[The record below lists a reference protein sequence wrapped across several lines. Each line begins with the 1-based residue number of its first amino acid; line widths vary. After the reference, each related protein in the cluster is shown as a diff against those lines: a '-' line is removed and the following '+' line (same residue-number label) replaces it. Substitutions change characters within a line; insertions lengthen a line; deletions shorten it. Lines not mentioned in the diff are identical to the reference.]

1 MPSVAQVSV
10 IFNDTFSLKSNK
22 ASVNEGDS
30 VTITLTTIGIA
41 NGTQVPYT
49 ISGIQDA
56 DITQSRTGNFTV
68 TDNTATVDLNIVQDF
83 ITDDSETLKL
93 SLTNNTSVFVD
104 VSIINTSSEI
114 YLLSADKTFVNE
126 GDSFTVAL
134 STRGVLND
142 VQVPYTITGITSND
156 ISGVPLIDNFFTI
169 NNNLATSTFNV
180 SADFVSEGTETFTLT
195 LTNGL
200 CSQDVSIVDSSVETY
215 VLSANKT
222 SVDEG
227 DSFTIA
233 LSTRGVLDAVEVPYT
248 ISGITSND
256 ISGALL
262 LSAFSINNNLATSTF
277 NVSADESLRGLS
289 EATPLGSDI
298 LPAVATDYNQAF
310 SVSMN
315 DAGDRVA
322 IGSRLHNNYEGHV
335 RVFEYNG
342 SAWVQLGSDIDG
354 VRHHNGVV
362 QTQEGNSVSMNA
374 AGDRV
379 AIGGGLTGYAR
390 VFYYNGSAWVQLGS
404 NIANVTDING
414 KVDLNAAG
422 DRLAVSNISGY
433 GQKGV
438 TSVHEYNGS
447 AWVQLGSDIIGEAFN
462 EQSGQGVS
470 MNANGSIVAIGARY
484 AGMTGNNYLT
494 GVGNVRVFYYN
505 GSAWVQL
512 GSSIS
517 GDNIGDRF
525 GQIVSMNASGDIIA
539 VSAPSFGGTQS
550 NNNYRKGRVKIYKYS
565 SNTWSQIGSN
575 IDGEIGQSLGLLSLS
590 INNAGDKIAI
600 GGYNQT
606 NNNVSVL
613 VYQNENSTWNQKNSG
628 DSFSINR
635 NGSTFYH
642 VSLNG
647 SGQILTVGVAD
658 YPNNGFVKIFSLQAG
673 EGIETFNLALDN
685 GKDNIDV
692 LINDTSVENTF
703 SLSANKTSVNEG
715 DSFTIA
721 LSTQGVLDDVLVPYT
736 ITGVTSAEISDTPL
750 TGNFTISNNT
760 DTKTFDVSADNITEG
775 TDTFIL
781 SLDNGK
787 DSQSVQI
794 YDTSVSLED
803 QPLRILSIGG
813 YDSYRHAHYFPLPPR
828 IQTGISRTSAV
839 AASKDILE
847 GFSTLSYVYPPS
859 YTLTGFT
866 SDHIGPDRFTSGGR
880 LANRYN
886 GRPMT
891 LQSPFNQN
899 SDYFDSIIDPSR
911 TFIRYS
917 GYPKYAIE
925 TASSDTYD
933 VLLFNH
939 FQWTSH
945 LMYYLRQQDDSGN
958 SISPNGFNLLVR
970 PPRIM
975 QPDTATMDLL
985 KAHVTNGGTIIE
997 YTGYFNADNFEYP
1010 VDASRFHRNVIPSS
1024 TASFISQII
1033 YDLGGITGS
1042 NSGWKGSKGDGPNPY
1057 PTIWALNN
1065 ISSNMT
1071 NQLRGR
1077 SGTII
1082 NSRSNG
1088 QAVMANSPDESV
1100 VHLWDGKLGHLNS
1113 GVTGKIIFMGDQSLQ
1128 GNNLTSSQ
1136 DNYINGLS
1144 NPLLNY
1150 IARNR

>member
-1 MPSVAQVSV
+1 
-10 IFNDTFSLKSNK
+10 
-22 ASVNEGDS
+22 
-30 VTITLTTIGIA
+30 
-41 NGTQVPYT
+41 
-49 ISGIQDA
+49 
-56 DITQSRTGNFTV
+56 
-68 TDNTATVDLNIVQDF
+68 
-83 ITDDSETLKL
+83 TLKL

-227 DSFTIA
+227 DSFTVA
-233 LSTRGVLDAVEVPYT
+233 LSTRGVLDNVDVPYT
-248 ISGITSND
+248 ITGITSND

-262 LSAFSINNNLATSTF
+262 LSSFSISSDFATATY
-277 NVSADESLRGLS
+277 NVSADKS
-289 EATPLGSDI
+289 ERSTVATQLGSDI
-298 LPAVATDYNQAF
+298 LPAFATDYNQAF
-310 SVSMN
+310 VVSTN
-315 DAGDRVA
+315 AEGNRVA
-322 IGSRLHNNYEGHV
+322 IGSRLHDDLLGHT
-335 RVFEYNG
+335 RIFEYNG

-354 VRHHNGVV
+354 TGYRHQDGYK
-362 QTQEGNSVSMNA
+362 VSMNAAGNRVAICGLGNGIARVFEYNGSAWIQLGSNIPAGFRVVLNA

-379 AIGGGLTGYAR
+379 AVSSISSNQSAGSTA
-390 VFYYNGSAWVQLGS
+390 VFEYNGSAWIQLGS
-404 NIANVTDING
+404 TIVGVAEGDQSGYSIDIN
-414 KVDLNAAG
+414 DAG
-422 DRLAVSNISGY
+422 DRVVIGARYGNSG
-433 GQKGV
+433 GFN
-438 TSVHEYNGS
+438 TSTGSVRIFEYNGS
-447 AWVQLGSDIIGEAFN
+447 AWVQLGST
-462 EQSGQGVS
+462 
-470 MNANGSIVAIGARY
+470 IV
-484 AGMTGNNYLT
+484 
-494 GVGNVRVFYYN
+494 
-505 GSAWVQL
+505 
-512 GSSIS
+512 
-517 GDNIGDRF
+517 GDNIRDMF
-525 GQIVSMNASGDIIA
+525 GWSVNMNAAGNIVVIG
-539 VSAPSFGGTQS
+539 APGVGGLDFRT
-550 NNNYRKGRVKIYKYS
+550 RTGRVKVYEYS

-575 IDGEIGQSLGLLSLS
+575 IDGEANQNLGNGNVS
-590 INNAGDKIAI
+590 INNDGNIIATA
-600 GGYNQT
+600 GYNST
-606 NNNVSVL
+606 NNNTSVL
-613 VYQNENSTWNQKNSG
+613 VYKNENGTWNLKNSG

-635 NGSTFYH
+635 SGSSFYS
-642 VSLNG
+642 VSLNS
-647 SGQILTVGVAD
+647 SGEILTVGVAD
-658 YPNNGFVKIFSLQAG
+658 YPNNGFVKVFNLQGG

-685 GKDNIDV
+685 GKDDINV
-692 LINDTSVENTF
+692 LINDTSVGDTF
-703 SLSANKTSVNEG
+703 SLSANKTSVDEG

-721 LSTQGVLDDVLVPYT
+721 LSTQGILDDVLVPYT

-794 YDTSVSLED
+794 NDTSVSIED

-813 YDSYRHAHYFPLPPR
+813 YSNSYRHAHYFPFPPR
-828 IQTGISRTSAV
+828 IQTGISRTAAV

-847 GFSTLSYVYPPS
+847 GFDTLSYIYPPS
-859 YTLTGFT
+859 YTLTSLF
-866 SDHIGPDRFTSGGR
+866 SDEPFSLIGPDRISSQG

-886 GRPMT
+886 GRPLT

-917 GYPKYAIE
+917 GYPTQKIE
-925 TASSDTYD
+925 TVSSDTYD
-933 VLLFNH
+933 VLLFNN
-939 FQWTSH
+939 FTWVPH
-945 LMYYLRQQDDSGN
+945 LMYYIRQVDDSGN
-958 SISPNGFNLLVR
+958 SISPNAFNLRVQ
-970 PPRIM
+970 PSRIM

-997 YTGYFNADNFEYP
+997 YAGYFNAGNFEYP
-1010 VDASRFHRNVIPSS
+1010 VDASRFRRNVIPSN

-1033 YDLGGITGS
+1033 YDLGGITGA

-1057 PTIWALNN
+1057 PTSWALNN

-1088 QAVMANSPDESV
+1088 QAIMANSSQESV

-1128 GNNLTSSQ
+1128 GGALTTAQ